1 MATAESYIG
10 IVLLIFATVITWCNE
25 SKLVKVDTFMKE
37 AKNEYRSV
45 NVEDP
50 QPRNDYYLVHASGDT
65 QNIEEIRDSA
75 FGVSAAN
82 SYRLLRKVEML

>member
-1 MATAESYIG
+1 
-10 IVLLIFATVITWCNE
+10 
-25 SKLVKVDTFMKE
+25 MKE
-37 AKNEYRSV
+37 AKKECRSV

-50 QPRNDYYLVHASGDT
+50 QPRNDYYLVHASGDA

-82 SYRLLRKVEML
+82 SYRLVRKVEMLQWVETISSVAG